1 MIKNYIWQEIALEVI
16 SAARSRTSISD
27 FKKHC
32 QLAPVQA
39 GKSYYDRQRVAEQLL
54 LQGLIE
60 IDNGN
65 LRLRDSILK
74 NIPEWLMEGLSLG
87 LPVAWKTI
95 SEIDPS
101 NKISNKI
108 DLDLLSEI
116 GRQGELE
123 VMKQLMIN
131 LSNSVAHRIK
141 HVSLTDDSAGFD
153 IFAPSVLNSD
163 ETLLLEVKTSSKPG
177 NFFSFFISRNEAR
190 IASKNINWRLVAVR
204 RCPEGYSILGN
215 IVFDQFSQ
223 HLPTNISNLG
233 AWETAKISIPV
244 DLFSKSLP

>member
-1 MIKNYIWQEIALEVI
+1 MIKNQIWQEMALEVF
-16 SAARSRTSISD
+16 SAARSRTSVSD
-27 FKKHC
+27 YKKHC

-39 GKSYYDRQRVAEQLL
+39 GKSYYDRQRVAEELI

-60 IDNGN
+60 VDSGN

-74 NIPEWLMEGLSLG
+74 NIPEWLMNGLSTG
-87 LPVAWKTI
+87 FPVAWEI
-95 SEIDPS
+95 INEIDPS

-116 GRQGELE
+116 GQNGELE
-123 VMKQLMIN
+123 VLKQLMIN
-131 LSNSVAHRIK
+131 LPSSVVNRIK

-177 NFFSFFISRNEAR
+177 NLFNFFISRNEVK
-190 IASKNINWRLVAVR
+190 IASKNMNWRLVAVR
-204 RCPEGYSILGN
+204 RGPEGYFILGN
-215 IVFDQFSQ
+215 IFFDQFSQ
-223 HLPTNISNLG
+223 HLPTNISDLG
-233 AWETAKISIPV
+233 AWETAKISIPL
-244 DLFSKSLP
+244 DHFSKSLP